1 MPGGCRL
8 WAVPSYLCPSPS
20 LPHPS
25 PHPQPLFVHIWW
37 QKLCRPAALAFC
49 HSGMLRWPTA
59 QKVPHC
65 ECSFWKWVFV
75 CVLFK
80 VDLREDKYRMW
91 LLLYPLLNL
100 SISNLIVTLT
110 YSPGSFGRLLF
121 SECKTQ
127 YKHCC
132 VCFNWSQMKMLIDLC
147 NTKIIAAL

>member
-80 VDLREDKYRMW
+80 VDLRKDKYRMW

-100 SISNLIVTLT
+100 SISNLIVTLNKLT
-110 YSPGSFGRLLF
+110 HQEALAASSFLAAKYS
-121 SECKTQ
+121 T
-127 YKHCC
+127 
-132 VCFNWSQMKMLIDLC
+132 
-147 NTKIIAAL
+147 NTAVSVQLVTDENADRPV